1 MVSKALMVSKDSVD
15 STEWTLIFRELA
27 DSEVFRALKVLTLLA
42 VLMELT
48 TNFRALTLLV
58 EFKDSQELM
67 DLAVFK
73 ESTITSKESTNL
85 AAFKALPVSQDLEI
99 SNFPNLRIL

>member
-1 MVSKALMVSKDSVD
+1 M
-15 STEWTLIFRELA
+15 
-27 DSEVFRALKVLTLLA
+27 EVFRALKVLTLLA
-42 VLMELT
+42 VSMELT

-67 DLAVFK
+67 DLAVFM
-73 ESTITSKESTNL
+73 ESTITSKESANL
-85 AAFKALPVSQDLEI
+85 VAFKALLVSQDLEI